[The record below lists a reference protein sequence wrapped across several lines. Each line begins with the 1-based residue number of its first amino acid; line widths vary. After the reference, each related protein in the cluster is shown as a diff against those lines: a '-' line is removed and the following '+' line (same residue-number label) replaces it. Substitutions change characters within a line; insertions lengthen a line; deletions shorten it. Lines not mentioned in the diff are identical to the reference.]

1 MDTVLVS
8 LGIMIGM
15 LLWKLS
21 EVVVQRILQQKP
33 LLAPIVAHQDS
44 KVSFFDVLFHLRPS
58 ENGAPKMG
66 HRKWVT
72 ENSLDSRG
80 PSRGS
85 SRERLLKNELF
96 KKSENSIF
104 FEKIMRKPKKS
115 TKSTS
120 QAQPAKNG
128 GAKPASIDL
137 RQVIS
142 FHSASYQEGSRVV
155 GRIFRIYKKI
165 TGGADGSVA
174 GLNGSIRPLDLVRI
188 LGALEIQGREFID
201 FGAGDGR
208 VLLSAILGS
217 ATKASGYELPVNKA
231 HSTILH
237 AVLRSIEKETDSGVE
252 FFEAAVHWIGRDINS
267 LQSIPSCPSSQSCIY
282 SFWVGMPFPTQE
294 KILLLC
300 ASSQN
305 VSALA
310 VFRDRKW
317 RHPDEGDLL

>member
-1 MDTVLVS
+1 MYEVDISSAACKKRRCKTSSHRSEASDQFS
-8 LGIMIGM
+8 LSFISGRQSRGRQSFSN
-15 LLWKLS
+15 LQENHRRCRWKCRWP
-21 EVVVQRILQQKP
+21 Q
-33 LLAPIVAHQDS
+33 
-44 KVSFFDVLFHLRPS
+44 
-58 ENGAPKMG
+58 
-66 HRKWVT
+66 W
-72 ENSLDSRG
+72 LDS
-80 PSRGS
+80 
-85 SRERLLKNELF
+85 
-96 KKSENSIF
+96 
-104 FEKIMRKPKKS
+104 
-115 TKSTS
+115 
-120 QAQPAKNG
+120 PARFSPNPRCFG
-128 GAKPASIDL
+128 D
-137 RQVIS
+137 
-142 FHSASYQEGSRVV
+142 
-155 GRIFRIYKKI
+155 
-165 TGGADGSVA
+165 
-174 GLNGSIRPLDLVRI
+174 
-188 LGALEIQGREFID
+188 QGREFID

-252 FFEAAVHWIGRDINS
+252 FFEAAVHWIGRDINW

-317 RHPDEGDLL
+317 RHPDEGDFEISLNLDPWQRFQQSFLLTELCHIFRSFVVLEPRGIS